1 MFVIQCG
8 KSQTTKASFTYQKTL
23 CYEPVAENIQRGK
36 SQTTKASFTYQKT
49 LCYEPVAENIQH
61 PQLFWTYF

>member
-1 MFVIQCG
+1 MFV
-8 KSQTTKASFTYQKTL
+8 
-23 CYEPVAENIQRGK
+23 IQRGK